1 MQAKKTT
8 MLSVRLEPATLKKIR
23 RFAHMD
29 GISQSALITMLIT
42 RDTAR
47 RNRRLT

>member
-23 RFAHMD
+23 RFANID
-29 GISQSALITMLIT
+29 GISQSELIT
-42 RDTAR
+42 RLIIRDTTR